1 METFPIPRVLTV
13 AGSDPSGG
21 AGLQAD
27 LKAFAAFGTWGC
39 AAVTALTAQ
48 NTRQVTGIHPVPAA
62 FVREQLE
69 TLFADVAIDAV
80 KVGMIGTRELAETVA
95 LELGPRR
102 ASLRAIVVDPVMV
115 SKGGHSLVDD
125 DAVAAI
131 RDRLLP
137 LATVLTPNRHEAARL
152 LGREVGEDERSLRE
166 AAAALRTLGPEA
178 VCVKGGASRGSLAI
192 DAVATE
198 RGIHT
203 LRTARIAT
211 QNLHG
216 TGCTFSSAIAAI
228 LARGTEVDEA
238 IFLAKGFIAESLAT
252 SGRLAVGGGH
262 GPTHALHRIEPWTP
276 DARTTPTVERRDS
289 GHVSVEGIS
298 G

>member
-1 METFPIPRVLTV
+1 MEPFPIPRVLTV

-27 LKAFAAFGTWGC
+27 LKAFAAFATWGC

-48 NTRQVTGIHPVPAA
+48 NTRQVTGIHAVPAA
-62 FVREQLE
+62 FVREQLA

-80 KVGMIGTRELAETVA
+80 KIGMVGTRELAETVA
-95 LELGPRR
+95 SGLGPHRG
-102 ASLRAIVVDPVMV
+102 SLRGIVVDPVMV

-152 LGREVGEDERSLRE
+152 LGREVADDERSLRE
-166 AAAALRTLGPEA
+166 AADALRRLGPTA
-178 VCVKGGASRGSLAI
+178 VCVKGGAGRGTECI
-192 DAVATE
+192 DAVATA
-198 RGIHT
+198 GGT
-203 LRTARIAT
+203 YVLRTPRIDT
-211 QNLHG
+211 RNLHG
-216 TGCTFSSAIAAI
+216 SGCTLSAAITAI
-228 LARGTEVDEA
+228 LARGIALDDA
-238 IFLAKGFIAESLAT
+238 IARAKAFIAESLAT

-262 GPTHALHRIEPWTP
+262 GPTHALHRVEPWEP
-276 DARTTPTVERRDS
+276 DPRTTPPVTR
-289 GHVSVEGIS
+289 G
-298 G
+298 

>member
-1 METFPIPRVLTV
+1 
-13 AGSDPSGG
+13 
-21 AGLQAD
+21 
-27 LKAFAAFGTWGC
+27 
-39 AAVTALTAQ
+39 
-48 NTRQVTGIHPVPAA
+48 
-62 FVREQLE
+62 
-69 TLFADVAIDAV
+69 
-80 KVGMIGTRELAETVA
+80 
-95 LELGPRR
+95 
-102 ASLRAIVVDPVMV
+102 MV

>member
-39 AAVTALTAQ
+39 AAVTALTSQ

-262 GPTHALHRIEPWTP
+262 GPTHAIHRIEPWTP